1 MTTMTKQPIAGVTA
15 GKKNLIH
22 FVYPSIAAISPGR
35 VIGRLCESIPLKING
50 IKLSVL
56 LFGLPS
62 GGIGS
67 VLYLLG
73 KVMGEKYVITSQSV
87 EKWKM
92 LLGVQSR
99 LLGAVELGEIDSISL
114 EELAGQGFYN
124 AADVVLHDASG
135 KEILRFEG
143 VQRADVFAQNII
155 EARDANVQTKAAMEV
170 IAARHA

>member
-1 MTTMTKQPIAGVTA
+1 MTTMIKQPIAGVTA

-22 FVYPSIAAISPGR
+22 FVYPSIAAIAPGR
-35 VIGRLCESIPLKING
+35 LMGSLCNSIPLKING

-56 LFGLPS
+56 LFGLPL
-62 GGIGS
+62 GGLAS
-67 VLYLLG
+67 LLYFAG
-73 KVMGEKYVITSQSV
+73 KAIGEKYVITSQSV

-99 LLGAVELGEIDSISL
+99 LLGEIELGLIDKIEL
-114 EELAGQGFYN
+114 EELPGQEFFH
-124 AADVVLHDASG
+124 AADVVLFDVAG

-143 VQRADVFAQNII
+143 VQRADVFAQNIT
-155 EARDANVQTKAAMEV
+155 EARDANVQTKLALEA